1 VLETL
6 TDIEAIVAG
15 AYTSLALDKN
25 GSIYIWG
32 QNLNF
37 SRVGPDNRTAKLIL
51 TPQIFPYLNDV
62 NQIAICNLTAYALVE
77 NGWPYGWGMCDEGG
91 QLGARR
97 RYPSSMP
104 NQILGPPPL
113 EYIATGDTHVLGLD
127 KDGVLW
133 TWGDNSFGQR
143 GMTSYEY
150 TANPTILRLPFSCLA
165 IAAGKDHS
173 LVLSQDGDVFAWGR
187 SPTGEAGEINDHERL
202 TNFRPQ
208 KIKGLPKISSIATG
222 NFCSFAKS
230 DNKEIWG
237 WGEILVLFQK

>member
-1 VLETL
+1 
-6 TDIEAIVAG
+6 
-15 AYTSLALDKN
+15 
-25 GSIYIWG
+25 
-32 QNLNF
+32 
-37 SRVGPDNRTAKLIL
+37 
-51 TPQIFPYLNDV
+51 
-62 NQIAICNLTAYALVE
+62 
-77 NGWPYGWGMCDEGG
+77 MCDEGG

-104 NQILGPPPL
+104 IQILGPPPL

-150 TANPTILRLPFSCLA
+150 TANPTILRLPFSCSA
-165 IAAGKDHS
+165 IVRVKTI
-173 LVLSQDGDVFAWGR
+173 VWLSQDGDVFAWGR

-202 TNFRPQ
+202 TNFRP
-208 KIKGLPKISSIATG
+208 KKTKGLPKISSIATG

-230 DNKEIWG
+230 ITRNLGVGERYSSCSKQYLFPSIWKVWFSPKEVKG
-237 WGEILVLFQK
+237 FHL